1 MVIVFHLRSYSLA
14 TTWCRNS
21 CIGRE
26 RRTTPPFYLVFLDP
40 TGRTKA
46 KWTGFEPVVEPS
58 YRNHS
63 SVTGSRIDPHSKQ
76 ASRARLLFR
85 LTSSDLKTFSVSFF
99 NDPRLDIWQVK
110 FGDEKSFNG
119 EEVYNHRLPDTAR
132 SNHSCLV
139 FFRMHSKSWLVRS
152 QPRLLVRPT
161 NTASTIYNV

>member
-21 CIGRE
+21 RIGRE

-76 ASRARLLFR
+76 ASRVRLLFR
-85 LTSSDLKTFSVSFF
+85 LTSSNLKTFSVQQYVSLF

-119 EEVYNHRLPDTAR
+119 EEVYNHRLPDTA
-132 SNHSCLV
+132 
-139 FFRMHSKSWLVRS
+139 
-152 QPRLLVRPT
+152 
-161 NTASTIYNV
+161 